1 MGTEVDGE
9 GDAVLTPQTGAK
21 NVSIP
26 QTKGDPVLEGRGPQT
41 SKVYWGKGASLTQEQ
56 KTMDGQPHNPP
67 MRALCVCG
75 FAVGFL
81 GLFGGVILGTQVRRM
96 LRKEPFSGGND
107 PGVGLSM
114 MPMVT
119 APGAAV
125 LSGGACAVSLFLDYD
140 RWLVCGQLNI
150 AMLSVLALLAISNY
164 LW

>member
-1 MGTEVDGE
+1 
-9 GDAVLTPQTGAK
+9 
-21 NVSIP
+21 
-26 QTKGDPVLEGRGPQT
+26 
-41 SKVYWGKGASLTQEQ
+41 
-56 KTMDGQPHNPP
+56 MDGAEEFFFHLA
-67 MRALCVCG
+67 RGSAEFVIWCLVG